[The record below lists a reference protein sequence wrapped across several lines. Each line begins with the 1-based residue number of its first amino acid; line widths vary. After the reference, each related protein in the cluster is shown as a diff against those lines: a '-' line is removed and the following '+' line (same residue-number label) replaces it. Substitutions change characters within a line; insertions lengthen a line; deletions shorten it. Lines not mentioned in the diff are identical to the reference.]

1 MHPKLQLYSDAG
13 EFVFFL
19 IFILMSFCQIDWI
32 VHNRF
37 LNLLKL
43 TYFIFWQ
50 WKPRVASYRRTN
62 RVWQHRIERG
72 ESGLAGNV
80 GPKSL
85 EFRT

>member
-19 IFILMSFCQIDWI
+19 IFILMSVCQIDWI

-50 WKPRVASYRRTN
+50 WKPIQDNHMLLCCQVLIH
-62 RVWQHRIERG
+62 V
-72 ESGLAGNV
+72 
-80 GPKSL
+80 P
-85 EFRT
+85 